1 METTTT
7 KTENKMVKMFN
18 ELKAKRPDAV
28 ILFRVGDFYESY
40 FDDAKKVADATG
52 ITLTKRS
59 GENGYC
65 LTGFPHHALDIY
77 LPKIIRAGLRVAI
90 CDDISEPVKLK
101 KRGSNETT
109 QEPQVEDAEAEEIKD
124 EEQSQEPQTDE
135 QPTETKSA
143 KIIYTDKEAEDY
155 TPKNGKTFALTEMQ
169 EIIGG
174 YVEPIRLND
183 GRMIIVDEEGKS
195 KNKAVNIPAT
205 NILRRDHYTTD
216 YIVGTAIVCDADM
229 LD

>member
-1 METTTT
+1 MIETF
-7 KTENKMVKMFN
+7 KM
-18 ELKAKRPDAV
+18 LKEKHSDV
-28 ILFRVGDFYESY
+28 LILFRVGDFYESY
-40 FDDAKKVADATG
+40 FEDAKKVSEVLG
-52 ITLTKRS
+52 VTLT
-59 GENGYC
+59 ENEKDDIFI
-65 LTGFPHHALDIY
+65 TSFPTQSLDTY
-77 LPKIIRAGLRVAI
+77 LPKLIRAGLRVAI
-90 CDDISEPVKLK
+90 CDDISEPIKLK

-109 QEPQVEDAEAEEIKD
+109 QEPQVEDADAEEIKD

-135 QPTETKSA
+135 QPNETKSA

-169 EIIGG
+169 EIVGG

-183 GRMIIVDEEGKS
+183 GRMIIVDEDGKS
-195 KNKAVNIPAT
+195 KDKAVNIPAT

-229 LD
+229 IE

>member
-40 FDDAKKVADATG
+40 FDDAKKVTEVIG
-52 ITLTKRS
+52 IA
-59 GENGYC
+59 
-65 LTGFPHHALDIY
+65 GFPSHALDTY
-77 LPKIIRAGLRVAI
+77 LPKLIRAGLRVAI
-90 CDDISEPVKLK
+90 CDDISEPTKLK

-124 EEQSQEPQTDE
+124 EEQPQEPQTDE

-143 KIIYTDKEAEDY
+143 KIIYNDKEAEDY
-155 TPKNGKTFALTEMQ
+155 TPKNGKTFELDELQ
-169 EIIGG
+169 DIVDGCIEI
-174 YVEPIRLND
+174 IRLND

-229 LD
+229 IE

>member
-18 ELKAKRPDAV
+18 ELKAKHSDAV
-28 ILFRVGDFYESY
+28 ILFRVGDFYETY
-40 FDDAKKVADATG
+40 CEDAKKIADVLG
-52 ITLTKRS
+52 LTLTRQAKTKMD
-59 GENGYC
+59 
-65 LTGFPHHALDIY
+65 LTGFPYHALDTY
-77 LPKIIRAGLRVAI
+77 LPKLIRVGLRVAI
-90 CDDISEPVKLK
+90 CDDISEPIKLK
-101 KRGSNETT
+101 KRGSDETT
-109 QEPQVEDAEAEEIKD
+109 QEPQVEDADAEEIKT
-124 EEQSQEPQTDE
+124 EKPEPQQEQQEP
-135 QPTETKSA
+135 TEIKTA
-143 KIIYTDKEAEDY
+143 KIVYPDKDSVDY
-155 TPKNGKTFALTEMQ
+155 TPKNGTTFELEEMQ

-183 GRMIIVDEEGKS
+183 GRMIIVDEDGKS

-229 LD
+229 IE

>member
-18 ELKAKRPDAV
+18 ELKAKHPDAV

-40 FDDAKKVADATG
+40 FEDAKKLSEVLG
-52 ITLTKRS
+52 LTLTRQAKTKMD
-59 GENGYC
+59 
-65 LTGFPHHALDIY
+65 LTGFPYHALDTY
-77 LPKIIRAGLRVAI
+77 LPKLIRAGLRVAI

-109 QEPQVEDAEAEEIKD
+109 QESQVEDAEAEEIKD
-124 EEQSQEPQTDE
+124 DEQPQEPQTDG
-135 QPTETKSA
+135 QTTETKSA

-183 GRMIIVDEEGKS
+183 GRMIIVDEDGKS
-195 KNKAVNIPAT
+195 KDKAVNIPAT

-216 YIVGTAIVCDADM
+216 YIVGTAIVCDVDM
-229 LD
+229 ID

>member
-7 KTENKMVKMFN
+7 KTENKMVEKFN
-18 ELKAKRPDAV
+18 ELKAKHPDAV
-28 ILFRVGDFYESY
+28 ILFRVGDFYELY
-40 FDDAKKVADATG
+40 FEDAKKVSKVLG

-59 GENGYC
+59 GEDGYY
-65 LTGFPHHALDIY
+65 LAGFPHHALDIY
-77 LPKIIRAGLRVAI
+77 LPKIIRAGMRVAI

-109 QEPQVEDAEAEEIKD
+109 QEPQVEDADAEEIKD
-124 EEQSQEPQTDE
+124 EEQPQEPQTDE

-143 KIIYTDKEAEDY
+143 KIIYADKEAEDY

-169 EIIGG
+169 EIVGG
-174 YVEPIRLND
+174 YIEPIRLND
-183 GRMIIVDEEGKS
+183 GRMIIVDEDGKS
-195 KNKAVNIPAT
+195 KGKAVNIPAT

-229 LD
+229 IE

>member
-18 ELKAKRPDAV
+18 ELKAKHPDAV

-40 FDDAKKVADATG
+40 FEDAKKIAEVLG
-52 ITLTKRS
+52 LTLTRQAKTKMD
-59 GENGYC
+59 
-65 LTGFPHHALDIY
+65 LTGFPYHALDTY
-77 LPKIIRAGLRVAI
+77 LPKLIRAGLRVAI

-124 EEQSQEPQTDE
+124 EEQPQEPQTDE

-143 KIIYTDKEAEDY
+143 KIIYTDKETEDY

-174 YVEPIRLND
+174 YIEPIRLND
-183 GRMIIVDEEGKS
+183 GRMIIVDEDGKS
-195 KNKAVNIPAT
+195 KDKAVNIPAT

-229 LD
+229 VE

>member
-1 METTTT
+1 MSKMIETF
-7 KTENKMVKMFN
+7 KM
-18 ELKAKRPDAV
+18 LKEKHSDAL
-28 ILFRVGDFYESY
+28 ILFRIGDFYETY
-40 FDDAKKVADATG
+40 CEDAKKLSEVLG
-52 ITLTKRS
+52 LTLTRQAKTKMD
-59 GENGYC
+59 
-65 LTGFPHHALDIY
+65 LAGFPYHALDTY
-77 LPKIIRAGLRVAI
+77 LPKLIRAGLRVAI

-101 KRGSNETT
+101 KRGSDETT
-109 QEPQVEDAEAEEIKD
+109 QEPQVEDADAEEIKD
-124 EEQSQEPQTDE
+124 EE

-143 KIIYTDKEAEDY
+143 KIIYTDKEDEEY

-229 LD
+229 ID

>member
-7 KTENKMVKMFN
+7 KTENKMIKQFN
-18 ELKAKRPDAV
+18 ELKTKRPDAV
-28 ILFRVGDFYESY
+28 ILFRVGDFYESR
-40 FDDAKKVADATG
+40 FDDAEKIADVLG
-52 ITLTKRS
+52 LTLTRQAKT
-59 GENGYC
+59 EMD
-65 LTGFPHHALDIY
+65 LAGFPYHALDTY
-77 LPKIIRAGLRVAI
+77 LPKLIRAGLRVAI

-109 QEPQVEDAEAEEIKD
+109 QEPQVKDADAEEIKD
-124 EEQSQEPQTDE
+124 DEQPQEPQTDE

-183 GRMIIVDEEGKS
+183 GRMIIVDEDGKS
-195 KNKAVNIPAT
+195 KGKAVNIPAT
-205 NILRRDHYTTD
+205 NILRRDHFTTD

-229 LD
+229 IE

>member
-18 ELKAKRPDAV
+18 ELKTKHPDAV

-40 FDDAKKVADATG
+40 FDDAKKVSDVLG

-59 GENGYC
+59 GEDGYY
-65 LTGFPHHALDIY
+65 LAGFPHHALDTY
-77 LPKIIRAGLRVAI
+77 LPKLIRAGLRVAI
-90 CDDISEPVKLK
+90 CDDISEPNKIE
-101 KRGSNETT
+101 KRGSDETT
-109 QEPQVEDAEAEEIKD
+109 EPQVEDADAEEIKD
-124 EEQSQEPQTDE
+124 EEQPQEPQTDE

-155 TPKNGKTFALTEMQ
+155 TPKNGKTFGLTEMQ

-183 GRMIIVDEEGKS
+183 GRMIIVDEDGKS
-195 KNKAVNIPAT
+195 KDKAVNIPAT

-216 YIVGTAIVCDADM
+216 YIVGTAIACDADM
-229 LD
+229 ID

>member
-1 METTTT
+1 MSKMIETF
-7 KTENKMVKMFN
+7 KM
-18 ELKAKRPDAV
+18 LKEKHSDV
-28 ILFRVGDFYESY
+28 LILFRVGDFYESY
-40 FDDAKKVADATG
+40 FEDAKKVSEVLG
-52 ITLTKRS
+52 VTLT
-59 GENGYC
+59 ENEKDDIFI
-65 LTGFPHHALDIY
+65 TSFPTQSLDTY
-77 LPKIIRAGLRVAI
+77 LPKLIRAGLRVAI
-90 CDDISEPVKLK
+90 CDDISEPIKLR
-101 KRGSNETT
+101 KRGNDETT
-109 QEPQVEDAEAEEIKD
+109 QEPQVEDADAEEIKD
-124 EEQSQEPQTDE
+124 DEQPQEPQTDE

-195 KNKAVNIPAT
+195 KDKAVNIPAT
-205 NILRRDHYTTD
+205 NILRRDHFTTD

-229 LD
+229 IE

>member
-18 ELKAKRPDAV
+18 ELKAKHPDAV
-28 ILFRVGDFYESY
+28 ILFRVGDFYETY
-40 FDDAKKVADATG
+40 CEDAKKLSDVFG
-52 ITLTKRS
+52 LTLTRQAKTKMD
-59 GENGYC
+59 
-65 LTGFPHHALDIY
+65 LTGFPYHALDTY
-77 LPKIIRAGLRVAI
+77 LPKLIRAGLRVAI

-109 QEPQVEDAEAEEIKD
+109 QEPQVEDADTEEIKD
-124 EEQSQEPQTDE
+124 EEHPQEPQTDG
-135 QPTETKSA
+135 QTPETKSA

-174 YVEPIRLND
+174 YIEPVRLSD

-195 KNKAVNIPAT
+195 KDKAVNIPAT
-205 NILRRDHYTTD
+205 NILRRDHFTTD

-229 LD
+229 LE

>member
-18 ELKAKRPDAV
+18 ELKAKHPDAV

-40 FDDAKKVADATG
+40 FDDAKKVTEVIG
-52 ITLTKRS
+52 IA
-59 GENGYC
+59 
-65 LTGFPHHALDIY
+65 GFPSHALDTY
-77 LPKIIRAGLRVAI
+77 LPKLIRAGLRVAI
-90 CDDISEPVKLK
+90 CDDISEPTKLK

-109 QEPQVEDAEAEEIKD
+109 QEPQVEDADAEEIKD
-124 EEQSQEPQTDE
+124 EE

-155 TPKNGKTFALTEMQ
+155 TPKNGKTFELTEMQ
-169 EIIGG
+169 EIVGG

-183 GRMIIVDEEGKS
+183 GRMIIVDEDGKS
-195 KNKAVNIPAT
+195 KDKAVNIPAT

-229 LD
+229 VE

>member
-18 ELKAKRPDAV
+18 ELKAKHPDAV
-28 ILFRVGDFYESY
+28 ILFRVGDFYESF
-40 FDDAKKVADATG
+40 FDDAKKVTEVIG
-52 ITLTKRS
+52 IA
-59 GENGYC
+59 
-65 LTGFPHHALDIY
+65 GFPSHELDTY
-77 LPKIIRAGLRVAI
+77 LPKLIRAGIRVAI
-90 CDDISEPVKLK
+90 CDDISEPTKLK

-109 QEPQVEDAEAEEIKD
+109 QEPQVEDADAEEIKD
-124 EEQSQEPQTDE
+124 EE

-183 GRMIIVDEEGKS
+183 GRMIIVDEDGKS
-195 KNKAVNIPAT
+195 KDKAVNIPAT

-229 LD
+229 IE

>member
-18 ELKAKRPDAV
+18 ELKAKHSDAV

-40 FDDAKKVADATG
+40 LDDAKKLSEILG
-52 ITLTKRS
+52 LTLTRQAKTKMD
-59 GENGYC
+59 
-65 LTGFPHHALDIY
+65 LTGFPYHALDTY
-77 LPKIIRAGLRVAI
+77 LPKLIRAGLRVAI
-90 CDDISEPVKLK
+90 CDDISEPIKLK

-109 QEPQVEDAEAEEIKD
+109 QEPQVEDADAEEIKD
-124 EEQSQEPQTDE
+124 DEQPQEPQTDE

-143 KIIYTDKEAEDY
+143 KIIYTDKEDEEY

-183 GRMIIVDEEGKS
+183 GRVIIVDEDGKS
-195 KNKAVNIPAT
+195 KDKAVNIPAT
-205 NILRRDHYTTD
+205 NILRRDHFTTD

-229 LD
+229 IE

>member
-18 ELKAKRPDAV
+18 ELKAKHPDAV
-28 ILFRVGDFYESY
+28 ILFRAGDFYESY
-40 FDDAKKVADATG
+40 FEDAKKVSEVLG
-52 ITLTKRS
+52 VTLT
-59 GENGYC
+59 ENEKDDIFI
-65 LTGFPHHALDIY
+65 TSFPTQSLDTY
-77 LPKIIRAGLRVAI
+77 LPKLIRAGLRVAI
-90 CDDISEPVKLK
+90 CDDISEPTKLK

-109 QEPQVEDAEAEEIKD
+109 QEPQVEDADAEEINGD
-124 EEQSQEPQTDE
+124 EQPQEPQTDE

-183 GRMIIVDEEGKS
+183 GRIIIVDEDGKS
-195 KNKAVNIPAT
+195 KDKAVNIPAT
-205 NILRRDHYTTD
+205 NILRRDHFTTD

-229 LD
+229 ID

>member
-1 METTTT
+1 MRKMIETF
-7 KTENKMVKMFN
+7 KM
-18 ELKAKRPDAV
+18 LKEKHSDAL

-40 FDDAKKVADATG
+40 CEDAQKASEVLG
-52 ITLTKRS
+52 VTLTKNKK
-59 GENGYC
+59 EEIFMA
-65 LTGFPHHALDIY
+65 GFPTHALDTY
-77 LPKIIRAGLRVAI
+77 LPKLIRAGLRVAI
-90 CDDISEPVKLK
+90 CDDISEPIKLK

-109 QEPQVEDAEAEEIKD
+109 QESQVEDAEAEEIKD
-124 EEQSQEPQTDE
+124 DEQPQEPQTDE

-169 EIIGG
+169 EIVGG
-174 YVEPIRLND
+174 YVKPIRLND
-183 GRMIIVDEEGKS
+183 GRMIIVDEYGKS
-195 KNKAVNIPAT
+195 KDKAVNIPAT

-229 LD
+229 IE

>member
-7 KTENKMVKMFN
+7 KTENKMVKQFN
-18 ELKAKRPDAV
+18 ELKAKHPDAV

-52 ITLTKRS
+52 ATLTKRS
-59 GENGYC
+59 GEDGYY
-65 LTGFPHHALDIY
+65 LTGFPYHALDTY
-77 LPKIIRAGLRVAI
+77 LPKLIRAGLRVAI

-109 QEPQVEDAEAEEIKD
+109 QEPQVEDADAEEVKD
-124 EEQSQEPQTDE
+124 DEQPQEPQTDE

-155 TPKNGKTFALTEMQ
+155 TPKNGKTFGKTEMCG
-169 EIIGG
+169 I
-174 YVEPIRLND
+174 VEGFIDIIRLND
-183 GRMIIVDEEGKS
+183 GRVIIVDEEGKS

-205 NILRRDHYTTD
+205 NILRRDHFTTD

-229 LD
+229 VE

>member
-1 METTTT
+1 MRKMIETF
-7 KTENKMVKMFN
+7 KM
-18 ELKAKRPDAV
+18 LKEKHPDAV
-28 ILFRVGDFYESY
+28 ILFRVGDFYETY
-40 FDDAKKVADATG
+40 CEDAKKIAEVLG
-52 ITLTKRS
+52 LTLTRQAKTKMD
-59 GENGYC
+59 
-65 LTGFPHHALDIY
+65 LTGFPYHALDTY
-77 LPKIIRAGLRVAI
+77 LPKLIRAGLRVAI
-90 CDDISEPVKLK
+90 CDDISEPIKLK
-101 KRGSNETT
+101 KRGSDETT

-124 EEQSQEPQTDE
+124 EEQPQELQTDE
-135 QPTETKSA
+135 QATETKSA

-183 GRMIIVDEEGKS
+183 GRMIIVDEDGKS
-195 KNKAVNIPAT
+195 KDKAVNIPAT

-229 LD
+229 IE